1 MAKKRKSDA
10 TRLDEVDRSMYT
22 SFCSAANSLSQLYS
36 QALNQQRLSFQ
47 AGERHALDKLYQWV
61 LRQQEEGSRVTTGDI
76 VAYLQNELE
85 YGTDEPP
92 MSPRLPFQNQHAQN
106 AMHSTNLGAV
116 VSSSPFGPATVGQG
130 VRSGQSDN
138 QGKNTVFS
146 NALSSP
152 VRRSLQSYHLTQVG
166 CHSNNTMSSGNGP
179 RNNETN
185 YAHHQ
190 NRDNTNSPSSNDCM
204 DMHADSPGHDFP
216 Y

>member
-1 MAKKRKSDA
+1 MAKKRKSVA

-22 SFCSAANSLSQLYS
+22 TFCSAANSLSQLYS
-36 QALNQQRLSFQ
+36 QAMNHQRLSFQ
-47 AGERHALDKLYQWV
+47 AGERHALEKLYQWV
-61 LRQQEEGSRVTTGDI
+61 LRQQEEGSRVTTVDI

-85 YGTDEPP
+85 YGADEPP
-92 MSPRLPFQNQHAQN
+92 MSPRLPFQNQHAPN
-106 AMHSTNLGAV
+106 ANLTNLGAAI
-116 VSSSPFGPATVGQG
+116 SSSPFGSATVGQG

-138 QGKNTVFS
+138 QGKNSVFS

-152 VRRSLQSYHLTQVG
+152 IRRSLQSYQLAQGG

-179 RNNETN
+179 RNNEAN
-185 YAHHQ
+185 YAHHH
-190 NRDNTNSPSSNDCM
+190 NRDTNSPSSNDCM